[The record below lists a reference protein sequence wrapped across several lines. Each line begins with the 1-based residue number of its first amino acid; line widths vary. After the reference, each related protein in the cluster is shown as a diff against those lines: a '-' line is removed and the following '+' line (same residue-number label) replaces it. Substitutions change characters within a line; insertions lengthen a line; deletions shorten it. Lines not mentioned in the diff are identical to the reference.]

1 MTYPELKFIGLALTN
16 ACSFDIFVKESPIT
30 TKSANQIH
38 TSSSSP
44 SLSTL
49 TFSNKDNQNID
60 AFKNDQL
67 LVKLQEN
74 HAKDIF
80 QTQFEHIKKNIIVS
94 L

>member
-1 MTYPELKFIGLALTN
+1 MTYPDLKFIGLALTN
-16 ACSFDIFVKESPIT
+16 ACSFDIFVKDQAKNAI
-30 TKSANQIH
+30 QMH

-49 TFSNKDNQNID
+49 TFNNNDNQNTT

-67 LVKLQEN
+67 LVKLQES

-80 QTQFEHIKKNIIVS
+80 QSQFEHIKKNIIVS
-94 L
+94 LF